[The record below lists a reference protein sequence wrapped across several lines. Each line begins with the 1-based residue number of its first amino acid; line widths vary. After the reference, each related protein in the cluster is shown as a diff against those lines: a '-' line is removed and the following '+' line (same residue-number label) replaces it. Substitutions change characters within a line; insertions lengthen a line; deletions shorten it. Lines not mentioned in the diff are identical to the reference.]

1 MVNGDIDA
9 VGPPEEVAWS
19 TLSTRPDRE
28 QPDLGE
34 SARLRARLI
43 GPLHRQRLHVSE
55 VAQMPEFDPKAV
67 PDPRLADPA
76 ATDAAR
82 PRSRSR
88 PRSPASITP
97 WATVRA
103 CL

>member
-1 MVNGDIDA
+1 
-9 VGPPEEVAWS
+9 
-19 TLSTRPDRE
+19 
-28 QPDLGE
+28 
-34 SARLRARLI
+34 
-43 GPLHRQRLHVSE
+43 
-55 VAQMPEFDPKAV
+55 MPEFDPKAV

-103 CL
+103 CLSKGPEPEDDGAEDKPAAVGEGVLDAPMDVKPRDLQR